1 MVKMNIIRKPI
12 YPDFSKLSYQEN
24 NFYEYSPY
32 IIFERKNIIDK
43 SWYNGLSDY
52 CKNLIK
58 NRINFELENIQIP
71 HSKQSDNEDK
81 FLYNIYRTYIDS
93 FDYNLWYNSDLELGP
108 SNTKL
113 IKITDDVKKVL
124 ISMYENQQKY
134 SIELREFKNK
144 IENVLIPG
152 NEYFVKLSG
161 TSGKNEKSINKFS
174 NSNDIIFHLA
184 SVKLFVDQEY
194 KRDKETYLILVKW
207 DDKIELRNEF
217 RIFVYN
223 KKITGI
229 SQQSK
234 KLFNYTQD
242 ELEIFQEAFENI
254 DFIKN
259 LPYKDCILDV
269 YVNIE
274 LKKCILIEINPFG
287 AHCGAGSSLFKWD
300 DDYELL
306 HSNLDS
312 VEFRYLSI
320 INI

>member
-1 MVKMNIIRKPI
+1 MNIIRKPI
-12 YPDFSKLSYQEN
+12 YPNFSKLSYQEN

-32 IIFERKNIIDK
+32 IISEGKNIIDK
-43 SWYNGLSDY
+43 DWYEGLTEY

-58 NRINFELENIQIP
+58 NRMIFQLENIEIP
-71 HSKQSDNEDK
+71 HSRQSDNEDK
-81 FLYNIYRTYIDS
+81 FLYKIYRTYIDS
-93 FDYNLWYNSDLELGP
+93 FDYNLWYNSDLNLGP
-108 SNTKL
+108 RDTKL
-113 IKITDDVKKVL
+113 IKITDDIKNVL
-124 ISMYENQQKY
+124 ISMYESQEKY
-134 SIELREFKNK
+134 SSELDNLKNQIQNIIK
-144 IENVLIPG
+144 DG
-152 NEYFVKLSG
+152 NKYFIKLSG
-161 TSGKNEKSINKFS
+161 TSGKNEKGINKFS
-174 NSNDIIFHLA
+174 NAEDIIAHLA
-184 SVKLFVDQEY
+184 SVKLFVYQEY
-194 KRDKETYLILVKW
+194 KRDKDTYLILVKW

-217 RIFVYN
+217 RIFVFN
-223 KKITGI
+223 RKITGI

-242 ELEIFQEAFENI
+242 ELETFQEVFSQI

-269 YVNIE
+269 YVDME
-274 LKKCILIEINPFG
+274 LKKCNLIEINPFG